1 MPHDPQRNRLKLFGS
16 LIVLAIVMIIATI
29 AQFTG
34 STSRYGRSSSS
45 EQGAAS
51 RCLRRYSADYACRVT

>member
-16 LIVLAIVMIIATI
+16 LIVLAIVMIVATI

-34 STSRYGRSSSS
+34 AMGGYASSSS
-45 EQGAAS
+45 P
-51 RCLRRYSADYACRVT
+51 